1 MHRHPAGKR
10 GVTPG
15 HPRPCVST
23 ICRTKLRDIHA
34 LAALLRFWVV
44 NACLPRDNACLCTLH
59 RVRLAWEVCLQKFKL
74 SLSVVVQFGS
84 HKRPQ
89 QGRGELK
96 NRLKMVGYDR
106 DCTSTCPKKIFVVLI
121 PIQGLVRVG
130 RLVIWRR
137 LPKWSVN
144 WSSCRRR
151 DWRWYRKRSMMAE
164 GLLCLEKSGHHVC
177 ERISCLLVR
186 IALGRGT
193 DHTGWKRRRWTVDLM
208 NGAYKCV
215 IIIIT

>member
-1 MHRHPAGKR
+1 MISWLAVKQPTRLPQKDMRMVTQEQEEIAVMHRHPAGKR

-44 NACLPRDNACLCTLH
+44 NACLPQDNARLCTLH

-74 SLSVVVQFGS
+74 SLSVVVQFSS

-106 DCTSTCPKKIFVVLI
+106 DCSSTCPKKYS
-121 PIQGLVRVG
+121 
-130 RLVIWRR
+130 WC
-137 LPKWSVN
+137 
-144 WSSCRRR
+144 SSQFRG
-151 DWRWYRKRSMMAE
+151 W
-164 GLLCLEKSGHHVC
+164 
-177 ERISCLLVR
+177 
-186 IALGRGT
+186 LG
-193 DHTGWKRRRWTVDLM
+193 
-208 NGAYKCV
+208 
-215 IIIIT
+215 